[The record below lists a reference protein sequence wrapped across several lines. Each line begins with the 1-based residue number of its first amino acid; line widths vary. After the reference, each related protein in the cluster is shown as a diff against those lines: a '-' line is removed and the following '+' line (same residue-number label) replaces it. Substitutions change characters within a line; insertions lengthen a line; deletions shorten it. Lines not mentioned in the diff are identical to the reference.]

1 MIVDIHPHVI
11 STDNVRYPNS
21 PLGGHKSDWSRERP
35 VGVDQMVVAMD
46 EAGIAKAA
54 LVQASTCYGHDNS
67 YVADAVAAYPER
79 FTGVFSVDVLA
90 PDAPEKIRYW
100 VGRKLTGLRLFTAG
114 STMPNQADWVDD
126 PRSFP
131 AWECASEIGI
141 PVCMQMTVNAI
152 PQLIG
157 MLERFPKA
165 SVILDHLAKPTLSD
179 GPPYAAATDVFRL
192 ARYKNLYLKVTPRT
206 VEEARKGMATPAS
219 FFPLLVSEFGASRMA
234 WGSNFPAS
242 EGTLSELLKT
252 SQEGLSV
259 LSAEDREWIF
269 SKTAL
274 TLYPA
279 LASHAAGKTGTQS
292 Q

>member
-1 MIVDIHPHVI
+1 MIVDIHPHII

-35 VGVDQMVVAMD
+35 VGLDQMVAAMD
-46 EAGIAKAA
+46 QAGIAKAA

-67 YVADAVAAYPER
+67 YLADAVAAYPER
-79 FTGVFSVDVLA
+79 FTGVFSVDMLA
-90 PDAPEKIRYW
+90 NDAPEKIRYW

-131 AWECASEIGI
+131 AWEYAGELGI
-141 PVCMQMTVNAI
+141 PVCMQMTMKAI

-157 MLERFPKA
+157 MLDRFPNV

-192 ARYKNLYLKVTPRT
+192 ARYENLYLKVTPRT
-206 VEEARKGMATPAS
+206 VGEARNGKATPAT

-259 LSAEDREWIF
+259 LSAEDCEWIF

-279 LASHAAGKTGTQS
+279 LAGQAAGKTGTRCQ
-292 Q
+292 